1 MPPHP
6 SLSLAQSRA
15 AEGHVQ
21 PLSLPAW
28 GRMQTERAGELLSAE
43 SYFCT
48 IFIVI
53 IIIML
58 SLSMPLLVDTE
69 KTVLV
74 GYSNTKMGKWN

>member
-1 MPPHP
+1 
-6 SLSLAQSRA
+6 
-15 AEGHVQ
+15 
-21 PLSLPAW
+21 
-28 GRMQTERAGELLSAE
+28 MQTERAGELPSVE

-58 SLSMPLLVDTE
+58 SLSMLLLVDKE

-74 GYSNTKMGKWN
+74 GYSNTKMGKWK